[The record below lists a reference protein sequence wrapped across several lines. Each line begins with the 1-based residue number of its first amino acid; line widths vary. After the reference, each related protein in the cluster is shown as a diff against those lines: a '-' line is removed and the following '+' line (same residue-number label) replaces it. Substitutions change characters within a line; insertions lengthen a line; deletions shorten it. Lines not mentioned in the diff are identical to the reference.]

1 MIDDEKVTEL
11 ISKKAVKLHIFLP
24 SGKSILTVVGRMHE
38 YWVDVEQGYC
48 TCKGYYF
55 RSLGKDGQCY
65 HIKTA
70 KDAIGKGLVDKIV
83 FNDEEYRGFLRAL
96 IHDIFKS
103 INDR

>member
-1 MIDDEKVTEL
+1 MRDDEKVTKL
-11 ISKKAVKLHIFLP
+11 LSKKAVKLHIFLP
-24 SGKSILTVVGRMHE
+24 SERSILTVVGRMYE
-38 YWVDVEQGYC
+38 YWVDVDQRYC

-55 RSLGKDGQCY
+55 RSLGKDEQCY

-70 KDAIGKGLVDKIV
+70 NDAISKGLVNKVV